1 MKGCHNT
8 GVLKEVP
15 VAYCTDT
22 VSYYHLFIG
31 TDTLYVYI
39 QIAPNQM
46 NKSRARVEFYM
57 GLSYS
62 SDLARSVYA
71 KRGDTHK
78 AKAQHMPNIFIIFYL
93 GVS

>member
-78 AKAQHMPNIFIIFYL
+78 AKA
-93 GVS
+93 